1 MERTI
6 TRVQFPARLAQ
17 KKKVAAYAR
26 VSTGKDA
33 MLHSLAAQVDYYSDL
48 IRRTNGW
55 EYIGVYTD
63 EALTGTKNSRAGFQQ
78 MLTDCRAGKIDM
90 IITKSISRFARNT
103 VTLLETVR
111 ELKSLGVDVFF
122 EEEGIHSISS
132 EGELMLTFL
141 ASYAQEESRSVSENC
156 TWRIRERFGRGEPIW
171 FRIYGYRMRNGRLE
185 IHPEEAEVVRMI
197 FSLYL
202 DGFGCQAI
210 ANRLQRM
217 GIPSVGGPVWH
228 HTMIAYVINNEHY
241 CGNLLLQKTFVTD
254 HLTKRKRINRGELER
269 IHVKGTHEAIIDP
282 DTFRKVQEI
291 YRMRREHYCS
301 KKHAAEPYLFT
312 GILKCAKC
320 GASYRRKVNHRGT
333 SYEKVIW
340 VCATYTMRGKAAC
353 PSKAVP
359 DEVLMRK
366 TAEVLEADGVDR
378 EMLLDAVERIEV
390 GEDNRL
396 TYVFWTGER
405 KMVVW
410 DDSSRRDSWTDEMR
424 KIAADR
430 QRRRCAG

>member
-48 IRRTNGW
+48 IRHTNRW

-111 ELKSLGVDVFF
+111 ELKALGVDVFF

-210 ANRLQRM
+210 ANRLQSM
-217 GIPSVGGPVWH
+217 GIPSVGGKVWH
-228 HTMIAYVINNEHY
+228 HTMIAYVITNEHY
-241 CGNLLLQKTFVTD
+241 CGNLLLQKRFTVDF
-254 HLTKRKRINRGELER
+254 LTKKMKVNEGEVEQYYVR
-269 IHVKGTHEAIIDP
+269 NSHDAIISPLEFDMVQAEIERRRKMGRSYSGNDLFASRLYCGDCGSLYGQKVWHSNDP
-282 DTFRKVQEI
+282 
-291 YRMRREHYCS
+291 YRLTVHRCNHKFGGE
-301 KKHAAEPYLFT
+301 
-312 GILKCAKC
+312 AKC
-320 GASYRRKVNHRGT
+320 MTPTLAPETVQ
-333 SYEKVIW
+333 
-340 VCATYTMRGKAAC
+340 KAF
-353 PSKAVP
+353 
-359 DEVLMRK
+359 
-366 TAEVLEADGVDR
+366 LEAYSRMLGGR
-378 EMLLDAVERIEV
+378 ETV
-390 GEDNRL
+390 
-396 TYVFWTGER
+396 
-405 KMVVW
+405 
-410 DDSSRRDSWTDEMR
+410 
-424 KIAADR
+424 
-430 QRRRCAG
+430 

>member
-33 MLHSLAAQVDYYSDL
+33 MLHSLATQVDYYSDL
-48 IRRTNGW
+48 IRHTNRW

-210 ANRLQRM
+210 ANRLQSM

-228 HTMIAYVINNEHY
+228 HTMIAYVITNEHY

-254 HLTKRKRINRGELER
+254 HLTKKKRINRGELER

-301 KKHAAEPYLFT
+301 KTHAAEPYLFT
-312 GILKCAKC
+312 GVLKCANC
-320 GASYRRKVNHRGT
+320 GASYRRKVNHR
-333 SYEKVIW
+333 KLP
-340 VCATYTMRGKAAC
+340 MK
-353 PSKAVP
+353 K
-359 DEVLMRK
+359 
-366 TAEVLEADGVDR
+366 
-378 EMLLDAVERIEV
+378 
-390 GEDNRL
+390 
-396 TYVFWTGER
+396 
-405 KMVVW
+405 
-410 DDSSRRDSWTDEMR
+410 SSGSAQHT
-424 KIAADR
+424 
-430 QRRRCAG
+430 RCAEKPPARARPYRMRF